1 MKTCVENGPP
11 KLDVVDM
18 IHSRSRYQ
26 VVKPYRAEVMAKS
39 PDLLA
44 DGYISL
50 SIVSI
55 DVAFT
60 IPPL

>member
-1 MKTCVENGPP
+1 
-11 KLDVVDM
+11 L
-18 IHSRSRYQ
+18 HYQ

-60 IPPL
+60 ILPL